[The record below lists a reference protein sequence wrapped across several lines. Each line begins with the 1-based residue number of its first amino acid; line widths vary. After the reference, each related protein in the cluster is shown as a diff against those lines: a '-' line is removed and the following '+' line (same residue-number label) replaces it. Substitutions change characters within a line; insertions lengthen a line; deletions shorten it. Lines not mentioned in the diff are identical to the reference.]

1 MKWLNVILIG
11 FLILFSIFLV
21 SALESELPIPCGG
34 DGELII
40 GCFGDDGLIWLSGD
54 VPTPSGPGGGGGG
67 TITIPEEIYQV
78 SFDIFATHIGD
89 YNVTDIIIV
98 SASPIEFEEA
108 FPDDPVQLVIG
119 DENKL
124 LWASDLINVEDLLV
138 YPQPVTLW
146 LNISGMVGVIHFSEQ
161 SWVDLIIDPF
171 EEEEEPT
178 PGFAI
183 SFPDISF
190 LEDLGFTKEDI
201 MIVRMI
207 LGVIVVFLI
216 IFLIRRRKK
225 KKEKEE
231 NGGMFFVAIKE
242 IKLVDILIILGI
254 IALILL
260 MLFIQVK
267 EEIISPE
274 VVVHYYKNGVEIVR
288 PTAEALASNTLFNL
302 KETIIVPET

>member
-1 MKWLNVILIG
+1 
-11 FLILFSIFLV
+11 
-21 SALESELPIPCGG
+21 
-34 DGELII
+34 
-40 GCFGDDGLIWLSGD
+40 
-54 VPTPSGPGGGGGG
+54 
-67 TITIPEEIYQV
+67 
-78 SFDIFATHIGD
+78 
-89 YNVTDIIIV
+89 
-98 SASPIEFEEA
+98 
-108 FPDDPVQLVIG
+108 
-119 DENKL
+119 
-124 LWASDLINVEDLLV
+124 
-138 YPQPVTLW
+138 
-146 LNISGMVGVIHFSEQ
+146 
-161 SWVDLIIDPF
+161 
-171 EEEEEPT
+171 
-178 PGFAI
+178 
-183 SFPDISF
+183 
-190 LEDLGFTKEDI
+190 